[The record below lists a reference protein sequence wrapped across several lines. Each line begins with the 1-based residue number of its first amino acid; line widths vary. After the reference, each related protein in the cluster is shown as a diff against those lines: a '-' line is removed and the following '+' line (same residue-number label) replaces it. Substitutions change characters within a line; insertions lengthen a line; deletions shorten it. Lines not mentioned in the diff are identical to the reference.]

1 MFQKNCV
8 IYLLLFYLI
17 AFSSQ
22 EQNNWTI
29 YNNSITINN
38 YKSNLTDEQRESYYY
53 WIGLR
58 NSFYYS
64 RDTNQLEK
72 LVKYFTPEDEN
83 YYKSIF
89 HFSIP
94 GFVLTGISF
103 LVFIIYLIQRFL
115 LKGCAGPKI
124 VEDSYHYITY
134 FLIIFGCAAG
144 LTFHIF
150 VIYNAANSK

>member
-94 GFVLTGISF
+94 GFVLTGISQG
-103 LVFIIYLIQRFL
+103 IIDAPYLLDTAAVLSVQL
-115 LKGCAGPKI
+115 LGTTNILYK
-124 VEDSYHYITY
+124 S
-134 FLIIFGCAAG
+134 FG
-144 LTFHIF
+144 
-150 VIYNAANSK
+150 

>member
-1 MFQKNCV
+1 MQGNKIF
-8 IYLLLFYLI
+8 YSLLILCLI
-17 AFSSQ
+17 GSSFSVK
-22 EQNNWTI
+22 NWTI
-29 YNNSITINN
+29 GNNSITINS
-38 YKSNLTDEQRESYYY
+38 YTSKLSEDERENYYY
-53 WIGLR
+53 WVGLR

-103 LVFIIYLIQRFL
+103 LVFLIYLIQRFL